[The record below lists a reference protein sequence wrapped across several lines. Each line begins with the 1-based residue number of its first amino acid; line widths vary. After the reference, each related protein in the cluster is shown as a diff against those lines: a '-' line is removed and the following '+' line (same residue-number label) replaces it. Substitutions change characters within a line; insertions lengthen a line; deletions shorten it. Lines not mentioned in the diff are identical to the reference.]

1 MCRLKMTNTV
11 IRCCTAFSSCP
22 RLWYLSV
29 KFPRRAVSFLPLN
42 ALCPAQ
48 HLTQDANNKGGREGA
63 DAIKHTSPRGTS
75 EGGNSKGKR
84 LILSLLLYSH
94 QFSSA
99 AQLCPTPRTAARQA
113 SQSITKSR
121 SLPKL
126 MSIELVMPSNNLI
139 LCRPLLLLLQSFPA
153 SGSFPMSQLS
163 DSGV

>member
-22 RLWYLSV
+22 RSWYLSV

-113 SQSITKSR
+113 SLSITKSR

-126 MSIELVMPSNNLI
+126 MSIELVMPSNNLL
-139 LCRPLLLLLQSFPA
+139 LCCPLLLPPSIHSHQRP
-153 SGSFPMSQLS
+153 
-163 DSGV
+163 